1 MPAAGAGGLQTAD
14 GGVDGMQP
22 TTALVGFARALRG
35 AGLPV
40 TPDRTAA
47 FVGAAAAVGIG
58 DPGALYWAGRATLC
72 SDPDQFPRYDV
83 VFRDWFGGQ
92 VPRVGGGRARS
103 VAARTSIGP
112 DDGTEGQ
119 GRRDR
124 ETEVVRARASAA
136 EVLRERDVAELT
148 AAEKALLAQLFAT
161 LSPRRPAASRT
172 APLALALR
180 RPRCAADAARGA
192 APRRRARPAA
202 VPAARAPGRDGWC
215 FSSTS
220 PAR

>member
-1 MPAAGAGGLQTAD
+1 MPADGARVLQPAD
-14 GGVDGMQP
+14 DGADGMQP

-92 VPRVGGGRARS
+92 VPRFGGGRARS
-103 VAARTSIGP
+103 VAARTSIAP
-112 DDGTEGQ
+112 DDGTEGPD
-119 GRRDR
+119 RRDR
-124 ETEVVRARASAA
+124 ESEVVRARASAA

-161 LSPRRPAASRT
+161 LSPAPRSAAHCAARPGTPATSMRGGRCARSCAAAASPAGCGT
-172 APLALALR
+172 A
-180 RPRCAADAARGA
+180 GA
-192 APRRRARPAA
+192 APGRA
-202 VPAARAPGRDGWC
+202 GWC
-215 FSSTS
+215 FSSTC
-220 PAR
+220 PVR

>member
-14 GGVDGMQP
+14 GGAEGMQP
-22 TTALVGFARALRG
+22 TTALVGFSRALRG

-92 VPRVGGGRARS
+92 VPRFGEAGRDRWPRAPRS
-103 VAARTSIGP
+103 GP
-112 DDGTEGQ
+112 DDGTGGQ

-124 ETEVVRARASAA
+124 ESEVVRARAP
-136 EVLRERDVAELT
+136 
-148 AAEKALLAQLFAT
+148 
-161 LSPRRPAASRT
+161 PRRSCGT
-172 APLALALR
+172 ATWP
-180 RPRCAADAARGA
+180 
-192 APRRRARPAA
+192 
-202 VPAARAPGRDGWC
+202 
-215 FSSTS
+215 S
-220 PAR
+220 